1 MIYIINAFHFNK
13 GQNDLIEKWVI
24 QEKDILKADRFIKV
38 FHILRLK
45 NARTSHMKML
55 VCNH

>member
-45 NARTSHMKML
+45 NARTSHM
-55 VCNH
+55 